1 MSDNNTTPVPA
12 TDFIRNIIRE
22 DLTSGKHQQIVTRFP
37 PEPNGHL
44 HIGHAKSIHLNF
56 GVANEFAGKC
66 FMRFDDTNPVKEDE
80 QYVEGILKDVRWL
93 GYDWG
98 ENLTYASDYF
108 EQLYEFAEE
117 LIQKGNAYV
126 ESLNAKEIR
135 DLRGTLTEP
144 GKDSP
149 YRERSVE
156 ENLALFRKMREGEY
170 EDGSL
175 VLRAKIDMS
184 SPNINLRDPVL
195 YRIRKVS
202 HQRTGDKWCIYPL
215 YDFTHGL
222 SDALEGVTHSL
233 CTLEFE
239 DHRPLYNWIL
249 AEVSAPCLPRQ
260 IEFSRL
266 NLRYSV
272 LSKRRLIQL
281 VEEGHVEGWDDPR
294 MLTLSGLR
302 RRGYPA
308 SAVRLFCERIGISKS
323 DNNIEMNVLEDCA
336 REELDKTAPRAM
348 AVLKPLKVVI
358 TNYPENQTEEFEPAR
373 HPKNPEMGSRKV
385 PFSREIYI
393 DQDDFREDPPPKY
406 FRLSPGKEV
415 RLRYAYVIRCDEV
428 IYENSKVVE
437 LRCTYDQA
445 TRSGAKAE
453 GRKVKGIIH
462 WVSAQHAVTT
472 EIRLY
477 DRLFAAPHPGRND
490 PEGNFLNDLNPESVE
505 VINDCKAEPELSA
518 TVPEDVFQF
527 ERVGYFCVDATNSRP
542 DALVFNRTV
551 TLRDTWAKLEQE
563 QSGQNLRT

>member
-1 MSDNNTTPVPA
+1 MSDNNSTPVPA

-22 DLTSGKHQQIVTRFP
+22 DLASGKHQQIVTRFP

-56 GVANEFAGKC
+56 GVAKEFSGKC

-98 ENLTYASDYF
+98 KSQTHASDYF

-117 LIQKGNAYV
+117 LIQKGKAYV
-126 ESLNAKEIR
+126 ESLNAEEIR
-135 DLRGTLTEP
+135 EFRGSLTEA
-144 GKDSP
+144 GKNSP

-202 HQRTGDKWCIYPL
+202 HQRTADKWCIYPL

-222 SDALEGVTHSL
+222 SDSLEGVTHSL

-323 DNNIEMNVLEDCA
+323 ANNIEMNVLEDCA

-373 HPKNPEMGSRKV
+373 HPKNPEMGTRKV

-428 IYENSKVVE
+428 IYEKDKVVE
-437 LRCTYDQA
+437 LRCTYDKA

-462 WVSAQHAVTT
+462 WVSTQHAVNT

-477 DRLFAAPHPGRND
+477 DRLFSAPNPGRND
-490 PEGNFLNDLNPESVE
+490 PAGNFINDLNPESVE
-505 VINDCKAEPELSA
+505 IITDCKAEPELSTA
-518 TVPEDVFQF
+518 NPEDVFQF
-527 ERVGYFCVDATNSRP
+527 ERVGYFCVDAKDSRP

-563 QSGQNLRT
+563 HSGQN

>member
-1 MSDNNTTPVPA
+1 
-12 TDFIRNIIRE
+12 
-22 DLTSGKHQQIVTRFP
+22 
-37 PEPNGHL
+37 
-44 HIGHAKSIHLNF
+44 
-56 GVANEFAGKC
+56 
-66 FMRFDDTNPVKEDE
+66 
-80 QYVEGILKDVRWL
+80 
-93 GYDWG
+93 
-98 ENLTYASDYF
+98 
-108 EQLYEFAEE
+108 
-117 LIQKGNAYV
+117 
-126 ESLNAKEIR
+126 
-135 DLRGTLTEP
+135 
-144 GKDSP
+144 
-149 YRERSVE
+149 
-156 ENLALFRKMREGEY
+156 MREGEY
-170 EDGSL
+170 EDGSI

-202 HQRTGDKWCIYPL
+202 HQRTADKWCIYPL

-308 SAVRLFCERIGISKS
+308 SAVRLFCQRIGISKS
-323 DNNIEMNVLEDCA
+323 ANNIEMNVLEDCA
-336 REELDKTAPRAM
+336 REELDKTAPRSM

-373 HPKNPEMGSRKV
+373 HPKNPEMGTRKV

-428 IYENSKVVE
+428 IYENGEVVE

-462 WVSAQHAVTT
+462 WVSVQHSVTAQVH
-472 EIRLY
+472 LY
-477 DRLFAAPHPGRND
+477 DRLFAAPYPGRDD
-490 PEGNFLNDLNPESVE
+490 PAGNFINDLNPESVE
-505 VINDCKAEPELSA
+505 IMADCKAEPELIA
-518 TVPEDVFQF
+518 AEPEDVFQF
-527 ERVGYFCVDATNSRP
+527 ERVGYFCVDAKKSRP
-542 DALVFNRTV
+542 DALIFNRTV

-563 QSGQNLRT
+563 QSGQN

>member
-22 DLTSGKHQQIVTRFP
+22 DLASGKHQQIVTRFP

-336 REELDKTAPRAM
+336 REELDKSAPRAM

-505 VINDCKAEPELSA
+505 VINDCKAEPELSTA
-518 TVPEDVFQF
+518 VPEDVFQF
-527 ERVGYFCVDATNSRP
+527 ERVGYFCVDANNSRP

-563 QSGQNLRT
+563 QSGQN

>member
-1 MSDNNTTPVPA
+1 MSDNNSKPVPA
-12 TDFIRNIIRE
+12 NDFIRNIIRE
-22 DLTSGKHQQIVTRFP
+22 DLASGKHQQIVTRFP

-56 GVANEFAGKC
+56 GIAKEFEGKC
-66 FMRFDDTNPVKEDE
+66 FMRFDDTNPIKEDE
-80 QYVEGILKDVRWL
+80 EYVEGILKDVRWL
-93 GYDWG
+93 GYDWSKS
-98 ENLTYASDYF
+98 LTHASDYF
-108 EQLYEFAEE
+108 EQLYEFAEV
-117 LIQKGNAYV
+117 LIQKDKAYV
-126 ESLNAKEIR
+126 ESLSAEEIR
-135 DLRGTLTEP
+135 EYRGTLTSS

-156 ENLALFRKMREGEY
+156 ENLSLFRKMRKGEY
-170 EDGSL
+170 DDATL

-195 YRIRKVS
+195 YRIRKVP
-202 HQRTGDKWCIYPL
+202 HQRTANKWCIYPL

-249 AEVSAPCLPRQ
+249 DEVSAPCFPRQ

-266 NLRYSV
+266 NLSYSV
-272 LSKRRLIQL
+272 LSKRKLIQL
-281 VEEGHVEGWDDPR
+281 VEERHVEGWDDPR

-308 SAVRLFCERIGISKS
+308 SALHLFCERIGISKS
-323 DNNIEMNVLEDCA
+323 ENNIEMNVLEDCA

-373 HPKNPEMGSRKV
+373 HPKIPEMGSRKV

-393 DQDDFREDPPPKY
+393 DHDDFKEDPPPKY

-428 IYENSKVVE
+428 IYENGNVTE
-437 LRCTYDQA
+437 LRCTYDPK

-462 WVSAQHAVTT
+462 WVSAQHSLNA

-477 DRLFAAPHPGRND
+477 DRLFEAPQPGRND
-490 PEGNFLNDLNPESVE
+490 PEGNYLNDLNRESIK
-505 VINDCKAEPELSA
+505 VINDCKTETELSNA
-518 TVPEDVFQF
+518 NLADVFQF
-527 ERVGYFCVDATNSRP
+527 ERVGYFCVDAKESRQ
-542 DALVFNRTV
+542 DMLVFNRTV

-563 QSGQNLRT
+563 YSIQD

>member
-1 MSDNNTTPVPA
+1 MSDNNSKAVQA
-12 TDFIRNIIRE
+12 NDFIRKIIRE
-22 DLTSGKHQQIVTRFP
+22 DLASGKHQQIVTRFP

-56 GVANEFAGKC
+56 GIAREFEGKC
-66 FMRFDDTNPVKEDE
+66 FMRFDDTNPIKEDE
-80 QYVEGILKDVRWL
+80 EYVEGILKDVRWL
-93 GYDWG
+93 GYDWSKS
-98 ENLTYASDYF
+98 LTHASDYF
-108 EQLYEFAEE
+108 EQLYEFAEV
-117 LIQKGNAYV
+117 LIQKDKAYV
-126 ESLNAKEIR
+126 ESLSAEEIR
-135 DLRGTLTEP
+135 EYRGTLTSS

-156 ENLALFRKMREGEY
+156 ENLSLFRKMRKGEY
-170 EDGSL
+170 DDATL

-195 YRIRKVS
+195 YRIRKVP
-202 HQRTGDKWCIYPL
+202 HQRTANKWCIYPL

-249 AEVSAPCLPRQ
+249 DEVSAPCFPRQ

-266 NLRYSV
+266 NLSYSV

-281 VEEGHVEGWDDPR
+281 VEERHVEGWDDPR

-308 SAVRLFCERIGISKS
+308 SALHLFCERIGISKS
-323 DNNIEMNVLEDCA
+323 ENNIEMNVLEDCA

-373 HPKNPEMGSRKV
+373 HPKIPEMGSRKV

-393 DQDDFREDPPPKY
+393 DHDDFKEDPPPKY

-428 IYENSKVVE
+428 IYENGNVTE
-437 LRCTYDQA
+437 LRCTYDPK

-462 WVSAQHAVTT
+462 WVSAQHSLNA

-477 DRLFAAPHPGRND
+477 DRLFEAPQPGRND
-490 PEGNFLNDLNPESVE
+490 PEGNYLNDLNRESIK
-505 VINDCKAEPELSA
+505 VINDCKTETELSNA
-518 TVPEDVFQF
+518 NLADVFQF
-527 ERVGYFCVDATNSRP
+527 ERVGYFCVDAKESRQ
-542 DALVFNRTV
+542 DMLVFNRTV

-563 QSGQNLRT
+563 YSIQD

>member
-1 MSDNNTTPVPA
+1 MSDIEFSHKSA
-12 TDFIRNIIRE
+12 TDFIRKIIRE
-22 DLTSGKHQQIVTRFP
+22 DLASGKHQQIVTRFP

-56 GVANEFAGKC
+56 GVANEFDGYC

-80 QYVEGILKDVRWL
+80 QYVEGIINDVRWL

-98 ENLTYASDYF
+98 ERLTHASDYF
-108 EQLYEFAEE
+108 ERLYEFAEE
-117 LIQKGNAYV
+117 MIQKGKAYV
-126 ESLNAKEIR
+126 ESLNAEEIR
-135 DLRGTLTEP
+135 ELRGTLTEP

-149 YRERSVE
+149 YRVRSVE
-156 ENLALFRKMREGEY
+156 ENMTLFRKMRGGEF
-170 EDGSL
+170 EDGSH

-202 HQRTGDKWCIYPL
+202 HQRTANQWCVYPL

-249 AEVSAPCLPRQ
+249 EEVSAPCLPRQ

-281 VEEGHVEGWDDPR
+281 VEEEHVEGWDDPR

-308 SAVRLFCERIGISKS
+308 AAIRLFCERIGISKS
-323 DNNIEMNVLEDCA
+323 ENNIEMNVLEDCA
-336 REELDKTAPRAM
+336 REELDKTAPRVM
-348 AVLKPLKVVI
+348 AVLRPLKVVI
-358 TNYPENQTEEFEPAR
+358 TDYPKNETEEFEPAR
-373 HPKNPEMGSRKV
+373 HPKNPEMGTRTL

-393 DQDDFREDPPPKY
+393 DRDDFREDPPPKY
-406 FRLSPGKEV
+406 FRLAPGKEV
-415 RLRYAYVIRCDEV
+415 RLRFAYVIRCNEV
-428 IYENSKVVE
+428 IYENGKIIE
-437 LRCTYDQA
+437 LRCTYDKA
-445 TRSGAKAE
+445 TRSGVKTE

-462 WVSAQHAVTT
+462 WVSIQHSVSAEV
-472 EIRLY
+472 RLY
-477 DRLFAAPHPGRND
+477 DRLFAAPYPGRDD
-490 PEGNFLNDLNPESVE
+490 PERDFLKDLNPESVE
-505 VINDCKAEPELSA
+505 IISKCKVEPALLEA
-518 TVPEDVFQF
+518 KPEDVFQF
-527 ERVGYFCVDATNSRP
+527 ERVGYFCVDSKKSRP
-542 DALVFNRTV
+542 EALVFNRTV

-563 QSGQNLRT
+563 KNPQN

>member
-437 LRCTYDQA
+437 LHCTYDQA

-490 PEGNFLNDLNPESVE
+490 SKGNFLNDLNPESVE
-505 VINDCKAEPELSA
+505 VINDCKAEPELSTA
-518 TVPEDVFQF
+518 VPEDVFQF
-527 ERVGYFCVDATNSRP
+527 ERVGYFCVDANNSRP

-563 QSGQNLRT
+563 QSVKN

>member
-1 MSDNNTTPVPA
+1 MSDNNSKAVQA
-12 TDFIRNIIRE
+12 NDFIRKIIRE
-22 DLTSGKHQQIVTRFP
+22 DLASGKHQQIVTRFP

-56 GVANEFAGKC
+56 GIAKEFEGKC
-66 FMRFDDTNPVKEDE
+66 FMRFDDTNPIKEDE
-80 QYVEGILKDVRWL
+80 EYVEGILKDVRWL
-93 GYDWG
+93 GYDWSKS
-98 ENLTYASDYF
+98 LTHASDYF
-108 EQLYEFAEE
+108 EQLYEFAEV
-117 LIQKGNAYV
+117 LIQKDKAYV
-126 ESLNAKEIR
+126 ESLSTEEIR
-135 DLRGTLTEP
+135 EYRGTLTSS

-156 ENLALFRKMREGEY
+156 ENLSLFRKMRKGEY
-170 EDGSL
+170 DDATL

-195 YRIRKVS
+195 YRIRKVP
-202 HQRTGDKWCIYPL
+202 HQRTANKWCIYPL

-249 AEVSAPCLPRQ
+249 DEVSAPCFPRQ

-266 NLRYSV
+266 NLSYSV

-281 VEEGHVEGWDDPR
+281 VEERHVEGWDDPR

-308 SAVRLFCERIGISKS
+308 SAVHLFCERIGISKS
-323 DNNIEMNVLEDCA
+323 ENNIEMNVLEDCA

-373 HPKNPEMGSRKV
+373 HPKIPEMGSRKV

-393 DQDDFREDPPPKY
+393 DHDDFKEDPPPKY

-428 IYENSKVVE
+428 IYENGNVTE
-437 LRCTYDQA
+437 LRCTYDPK

-462 WVSAQHAVTT
+462 WVSAQHSLNA

-477 DRLFAAPHPGRND
+477 DRLFEAPQPGRND
-490 PEGNFLNDLNPESVE
+490 PEGNYLNDLNRESIK
-505 VINDCKAEPELSA
+505 VINDCKTETELSNA
-518 TVPEDVFQF
+518 NLADVFQF
-527 ERVGYFCVDATNSRP
+527 ERVGYFCVDAKESRQ
-542 DALVFNRTV
+542 DMLVFNRTV

-563 QSGQNLRT
+563 YSIQD

>member
-1 MSDNNTTPVPA
+1 MSDNNSKAVQA
-12 TDFIRNIIRE
+12 NDFIRKIIRE
-22 DLTSGKHQQIVTRFP
+22 DLASGKHQQIITRFP

-56 GVANEFAGKC
+56 GIAKEFEGKC
-66 FMRFDDTNPVKEDE
+66 FMRFDDTNPIKEDE
-80 QYVEGILKDVRWL
+80 EYVEGILKDVRWL
-93 GYDWG
+93 GYDWSKS
-98 ENLTYASDYF
+98 LTHASDYF
-108 EQLYEFAEE
+108 EQLYEFAEV
-117 LIQKGNAYV
+117 LIQKDKAYV
-126 ESLNAKEIR
+126 ESLSTEEIR
-135 DLRGTLTEP
+135 EYRGTLTSS

-156 ENLALFRKMREGEY
+156 ENLSLFRKMRKGEY
-170 EDGSL
+170 DDATL

-195 YRIRKVS
+195 YRIRKVP
-202 HQRTGDKWCIYPL
+202 HQRTANKWCIYPL

-249 AEVSAPCLPRQ
+249 DEVSAPCFPRQ

-266 NLRYSV
+266 NLSYSV

-281 VEEGHVEGWDDPR
+281 VEERHVEGWDDPR

-308 SAVRLFCERIGISKS
+308 SALHLFCERIGISKS
-323 DNNIEMNVLEDCA
+323 ENNIEMNVLEDCA

-373 HPKNPEMGSRKV
+373 HPKIPEMGSRKV

-393 DQDDFREDPPPKY
+393 DHDDFKEDPPPKY

-428 IYENSKVVE
+428 IYENGNVTE
-437 LRCTYDQA
+437 LRCTYDPK

-462 WVSAQHAVTT
+462 WVSAQHSLNA

-477 DRLFAAPHPGRND
+477 DRLFEAPQPGRND
-490 PEGNFLNDLNPESVE
+490 PEGNYLNDLNRESIK
-505 VINDCKAEPELSA
+505 VINDCKTETELSNA
-518 TVPEDVFQF
+518 NLADVFQF
-527 ERVGYFCVDATNSRP
+527 ERVGYFCVDAKESRQ
-542 DALVFNRTV
+542 DMLVFNRTV

-563 QSGQNLRT
+563 YSIQD

>member
-1 MSDNNTTPVPA
+1 MSDNNTTPVPV

-22 DLTSGKHQQIVTRFP
+22 DLASGKHQQIVTRFP

-98 ENLTYASDYF
+98 EDLTYASDYF

-472 EIRLY
+472 KIRLY

-505 VINDCKAEPELSA
+505 VINDCKAEPELSTA
-518 TVPEDVFQF
+518 VPEDVFQF
-527 ERVGYFCVDATNSRP
+527 ERVGYFCVDANNSRP

-563 QSGQNLRT
+563 NSGQN

>member
-1 MSDNNTTPVPA
+1 MSNNNSTPVQA

-22 DLTSGKHQQIVTRFP
+22 DLASAKHQQIVTRFP

-56 GVANEFAGKC
+56 GVANEFDGKC

-98 ENLTYASDYF
+98 ESLTHASDYF

-117 LIQKGNAYV
+117 LIQKGKAYV
-126 ESLNAKEIR
+126 ESLNVEEIKEF
-135 DLRGTLTEP
+135 RGTLTEP

-156 ENLALFRKMREGEY
+156 ENMLLFRKMREGEY
-170 EDGSL
+170 EDGSI

-202 HQRTGDKWCIYPL
+202 HQRTADKWCIYPL

-308 SAVRLFCERIGISKS
+308 SAVRLFCQRIGISKS
-323 DNNIEMNVLEDCA
+323 ANNIEMNVLEDCA
-336 REELDKTAPRAM
+336 REELDKTVPRAM

-373 HPKNPEMGSRKV
+373 HPKNPEMGTRKV

-428 IYENSKVVE
+428 IYENGEVVE

-462 WVSAQHAVTT
+462 WVSVQHSVTAQIH
-472 EIRLY
+472 LY
-477 DRLFAAPHPGRND
+477 DRLFAAPYPGRDD
-490 PEGNFLNDLNPESVE
+490 PAGNFINDLNPESVE
-505 VINDCKAEPELSA
+505 IIADCKAEPELSTA
-518 TVPEDVFQF
+518 NPEDVFQF
-527 ERVGYFCVDATNSRP
+527 ERVGYFCVDAKKSRP

-563 QSGQNLRT
+563 HSGQN

>member
-1 MSDNNTTPVPA
+1 MSDNNSSPIPA

-22 DLTSGKHQQIVTRFP
+22 DLASGKHQQIVTRFP

-56 GVANEFAGKC
+56 GVANEFDGKC

-80 QYVEGILKDVRWL
+80 EYVEGILKDVRWL

-98 ENLTYASDYF
+98 ERLTYASDYF

-117 LIQKGNAYV
+117 LIQKGKAYV
-126 ESLNAKEIR
+126 ESLNAEEIR
-135 DLRGTLTEP
+135 EMRGTLTEP

-149 YRERSVE
+149 FRERSIE
-156 ENLALFRKMREGEY
+156 ENMTLFRKMRGGEF
-170 EDGSL
+170 EDGSH

-202 HQRTGDKWCIYPL
+202 HQRTEDKWCIYPL

-239 DHRPLYNWIL
+239 DHRPLYEWIL

-302 RRGYPA
+302 RRGFPA
-308 SAVRLFCERIGISKS
+308 SAIRLFCERIGISKS
-323 DNNIEMNVLEDCA
+323 ANNIEMNVLEDCA

-348 AVLKPLKVVI
+348 AVLRPLKVVI

-373 HPKNPEMGSRKV
+373 HPKNPEMGTRTV
-385 PFSREIYI
+385 PFSKEIYI

-406 FRLSPGKEV
+406 FRLAPGKEV

-428 IYENSKVVE
+428 IYENGKVSE
-437 LRCTYDQA
+437 LRCTYDKA

-462 WVSAQHAVTT
+462 WVSIQHSVSAEV
-472 EIRLY
+472 RLY
-477 DRLFAAPHPGRND
+477 DRLFAASYPGRDD
-490 PEGNFLNDLNPESVE
+490 PEGNFIKDLNPESVE
-505 VINDCKAEPELSA
+505 IITECRVEPAILEA
-518 TVPEDVFQF
+518 KPEDVFQF
-527 ERVGYFCVDATNSRP
+527 ERVGYFCADSKNSRP
-542 DALVFNRTV
+542 ETLVFNRTV

-563 QSGQNLRT
+563 QSGQN

>member
-1 MSDNNTTPVPA
+1 MSDNNTKAVQA
-12 TDFIRNIIRE
+12 NDFIRNIIRE
-22 DLTSGKHQQIVTRFP
+22 DLASGKHQQIVTRFP

-56 GVANEFAGKC
+56 GIAKEFEGKC
-66 FMRFDDTNPVKEDE
+66 FMRFDDTNPIKEDE
-80 QYVEGILKDVRWL
+80 EYVEGILKDVRWL
-93 GYDWG
+93 GYDWSKS
-98 ENLTYASDYF
+98 LTHASDYF
-108 EQLYEFAEE
+108 EQLYEFAEV
-117 LIQKGNAYV
+117 LIQKDKAYV
-126 ESLNAKEIR
+126 ESLSAEEIR
-135 DLRGTLTEP
+135 EYRGTLTSS
-144 GKDSP
+144 GKNSP

-156 ENLALFRKMREGEY
+156 ENLSLFRKMRKGEY
-170 EDGSL
+170 DDATL

-195 YRIRKVS
+195 YRIRKVP
-202 HQRTGDKWCIYPL
+202 HQRTANKWCIYPL

-249 AEVSAPCLPRQ
+249 DEVSAPCFPRQ

-266 NLRYSV
+266 NLSYSV

-281 VEEGHVEGWDDPR
+281 VEERHVEGWDDPR

-308 SAVRLFCERIGISKS
+308 SAVHLFCERIGISKS
-323 DNNIEMNVLEDCA
+323 ENNIEMNVLEDCA

-373 HPKNPEMGSRKV
+373 HPKIPEMGSRKV

-393 DQDDFREDPPPKY
+393 DHDDFKEDPPPKY

-428 IYENSKVVE
+428 IYENGNVTE
-437 LRCTYDQA
+437 LRCTYDPK

-462 WVSAQHAVTT
+462 WVSAQHSLNA

-477 DRLFAAPHPGRND
+477 DRLFEAPQPGRND
-490 PEGNFLNDLNPESVE
+490 PEGNYLNDLNRESIK
-505 VINDCKAEPELSA
+505 VINDCKTETELSNA
-518 TVPEDVFQF
+518 NLADVFQF
-527 ERVGYFCVDATNSRP
+527 ERVGYFCVDAKESRQ
-542 DALVFNRTV
+542 DMLVFNRTV

-563 QSGQNLRT
+563 YSIQD

>member
-1 MSDNNTTPVPA
+1 MSDNNSKAVQA
-12 TDFIRNIIRE
+12 NDFIRKIIRE
-22 DLTSGKHQQIVTRFP
+22 DLASGKHQQIVTRFP

-56 GVANEFAGKC
+56 GIAKEFEGKC
-66 FMRFDDTNPVKEDE
+66 FMRFDDTNPIKEDE
-80 QYVEGILKDVRWL
+80 EYVEGILKDVRWL
-93 GYDWG
+93 GYDWSKS
-98 ENLTYASDYF
+98 LTHASDYF
-108 EQLYEFAEE
+108 EQLYEFAEV
-117 LIQKGNAYV
+117 LIQKDKAYV
-126 ESLNAKEIR
+126 ESLSGEEIR
-135 DLRGTLTEP
+135 EYRGTLTSS

-156 ENLALFRKMREGEY
+156 ENLSLFRKMRKGEY
-170 EDGSL
+170 DDATL

-195 YRIRKVS
+195 YRIRKVP
-202 HQRTGDKWCIYPL
+202 HQRTANKWCIYPL

-249 AEVSAPCLPRQ
+249 DEVSAPCFPRQ

-266 NLRYSV
+266 NLSYSV
-272 LSKRRLIQL
+272 LSKRKLIQL
-281 VEEGHVEGWDDPR
+281 VEERHVEGWDDPR

-308 SAVRLFCERIGISKS
+308 SALHLFCERIGISKS
-323 DNNIEMNVLEDCA
+323 ENNIEMNVLEDCA

-373 HPKNPEMGSRKV
+373 HPKIPEMGSRKV

-393 DQDDFREDPPPKY
+393 DHDDFKEDPPPKY

-428 IYENSKVVE
+428 IYENGNVTE
-437 LRCTYDQA
+437 LRCTYDPK
-445 TRSGAKAE
+445 TRSGGKAE

-462 WVSAQHAVTT
+462 WVSAQHSLNA

-477 DRLFAAPHPGRND
+477 DRLFEAPQPGRND
-490 PEGNFLNDLNPESVE
+490 PEGNYLNDLNRESIK
-505 VINDCKAEPELSA
+505 VINDCKTETELSNA
-518 TVPEDVFQF
+518 NLADVFQF
-527 ERVGYFCVDATNSRP
+527 ERVGYFCVDVKESRQ
-542 DALVFNRTV
+542 DMLVFNRTV

-563 QSGQNLRT
+563 YSIQE